1 MADKLVYKGG
11 TDVVDHTGKEMQLVL
26 PNSGS
31 LHRFPRW
38 WNKKGTVQYIDV
50 AIFKVALDNG
60 ESVRLI
66 VPSIGPVTM
75 EIRHDGY
82 GNFCFPQKS
91 KGAIERVAV
100 FGEASNDLLVEYQFS
115 KISGGSVLKRSI
127 SPLPTPPA
135 PEPEPEP
142 AVIEDTEEEQ
152 EDDDAN

>member
-11 TDVVDHTGKEMQLVL
+11 TDVVEHTGTEMQLVL
-26 PNSGS
+26 PNRGS
-31 LHRFPRW
+31 VHRFPRW

-50 AIFKVALDNG
+50 AIFNVALDNG
-60 ESVRLI
+60 ESVRLV
-66 VPSIGPVTM
+66 VPYIGPVTM

-82 GNFCFPQKS
+82 GNFVFPQKS

-100 FGEASNDLLVEYQFS
+100 FGEGSNDLLVEYQFS

-127 SPLPTPPA
+127 SPLPSPPA

-142 AVIEDTEEEQ
+142 EVVEETDEEES
-152 EDDDAN
+152 